1 MCFSEE
7 LNDFFCARFFGGLRT
22 DTSTSLAESVADIM
36 RTALILGLA
45 LPANVQGQDYTVGA
59 TMKIDYDLPSNATQL
74 FGQAAE
80 RALGRLT
87 RWQLYATAEAAL
99 SSMGVDGRACVL
111 RAICEAAET
120 PLRQDSLL
128 AELSHLLL
136 TPSTTDSGSSEG
148 RRYLAAEH
156 AGVAAG
162 GGGGGGE
169 GCAALYRECAA
180 SPLHYLT
187 VLTSS

>member
-1 MCFSEE
+1 
-7 LNDFFCARFFGGLRT
+7 
-22 DTSTSLAESVADIM
+22 
-36 RTALILGLA
+36 
-45 LPANVQGQDYTVGA
+45 
-59 TMKIDYDLPSNATQL
+59 MKIDYDLPSNATQL

-156 AGVAAG
+156 AGAAAG
-162 GGGGGGE
+162 MVDIVQE
-169 GCAALYRECAA
+169 EHIRRDEEQL
-180 SPLHYLT
+180 STYLSARAEEDT
-187 VLTSS
+187 FEPITKEEVA